1 MRAIRQANGRD
12 TAKLVALGAIWGSAF
27 LCIEVAL
34 KSFSPLA
41 IAGLRVVLAAAL
53 LLGFAFAAGL
63 KLPRSRADWA
73 LLALLGLTNAALPFV
88 LISWGQQAIAAG
100 TAAILMGM
108 GPFVA
113 LILNHLFTA
122 DDRLTWPKLAGVA
135 LGFAGMLSL
144 VGVEALTGERASL
157 FGQLAVI
164 GASVCYALSGF
175 LTRKLSHLDPR
186 VSAGGVLLTASV
198 YLLPA
203 VLLLERPWEFRPTP
217 EALSALV
224 FLGLVSSGL
233 AYLLRFQLI
242 RDTGAIFMS
251 QVSYLVPVFGVFWAW
266 LFLAQV
272 PQEAA
277 WLALALVLLGIN
289 VSRLK
294 SRKAEPAA

>member
-1 MRAIRQANGRD
+1 MRAIRQATGRD
-12 TAKLVALGAIWGSAF
+12 TTKLVALGAIWGSAF

-34 KSFSPLA
+34 ESFSPLA

-53 LLGFAFAAGL
+53 LLGVAFAAGL
-63 KLPRSRADWA
+63 KLPRSRGDWA

-88 LISWGQQAIAAG
+88 LISWGQQAITAG

-113 LILNHLFTA
+113 LSLNHLFTA

-157 FGQLAVI
+157 LGQLAVL

-186 VSAGGVLLTASV
+186 VSAGGVLLTASL

-203 VLLLERPWEFRPTP
+203 MLLLERPWELRPTP
-217 EALSALV
+217 EALSALI
-224 FLGLVSSGL
+224 FLGLVSSGV

-242 RDTGAIFMS
+242 RDTGAVFMS

-272 PQEAA
+272 PEETA
-277 WLALALVLLGIN
+277 WVALALVLLGIN

-294 SRKAEPAA
+294 RRKVKPAE